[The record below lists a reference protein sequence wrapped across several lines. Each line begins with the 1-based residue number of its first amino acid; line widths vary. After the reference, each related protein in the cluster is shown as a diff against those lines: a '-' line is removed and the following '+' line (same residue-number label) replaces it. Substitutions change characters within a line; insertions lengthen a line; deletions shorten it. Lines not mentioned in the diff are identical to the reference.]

1 MSDKETHDQENEEQQ
16 KNPTPS
22 AEAKEN
28 SDKDANIEDA
38 MVEEAD
44 FERNVETPVSAEDD
58 EAETETEMLKKSG
71 SDKKPETTDSKT
83 KEEGN
88 EADLENAIVD
98 ESSSEK
104 QAETPIS
111 DPEEKEEEAKDG
123 DMHKEM
129 DEAIAEE
136 SEDEDSGKKHDI
148 EMKDYHAMS
157 MKDLVSELQS
167 LVKNQKIQAIK
178 DHIEEIKTEFN
189 AKFEEEMEQKK
200 EDFLEDGGNIIDFQY
215 STPVKKEF
223 NSAYFDYKEKRNL
236 HYQQLKQNLNE
247 NLNRR
252 LAIIEELKGMIGAG
266 ADMNANFKE
275 FKELQERWK
284 KAGAIPRDQYNT
296 VWNNYHHHVEHF
308 YDFLHLDR
316 EFRDMDFKHNLEQ
329 KLKMITRA
337 EELAQET
344 NINRAFRELQMLHKM
359 WKEDVGPVEKQYRED
374 IWGKFSEATK
384 KIHENRQAHFAEL
397 DKEKEKNLEVKN
409 DLISQ
414 IQEFASL
421 DITSHNQAQQRIKKI
436 EALREQFFK
445 AGKVPRNVNE
455 ETWSKFKETVREFN
469 RKKNAYYKDLK
480 KEQYQNLEKK
490 LELVEIAEDNKDNND
505 MEATTP
511 IMKKVQSEWRK
522 VGHVPRK
529 DSDKIWKRFK
539 KACNHY
545 FDRLHSKQDEE
556 NKEGIEAFEK
566 KKQMLEK
573 IKELELPKDHKE
585 ALALI
590 KTKISEWKELGR
602 VPYKMKYIEGK
613 FNKILDHLF
622 NDLDL
627 SKKDSEMLKY
637 ENRLQALDDAD
648 DTEKIRKEQ
657 FFIRKRIDET
667 KAEIRQLENNMQF
680 FSNAD
685 ESNPLFKEVLKNIER
700 HKQDLETWKAKL
712 KKLRAL

>member
-1 MSDKETHDQENEEQQ
+1 MSDKETRNEENEEQKMQ
-16 KNPTPS
+16 ASTPQ
-22 AEAKEN
+22 AKE
-28 SDKDANIEDA
+28 SDEKNADLEDA

-44 FERNVETPVSAEDD
+44 SEKLAETPVTSEDD
-58 EAETETEMLKKSG
+58 E
-71 SDKKPETTDSKT
+71 P
-83 KEEGN
+83 
-88 EADLENAIVD
+88 
-98 ESSSEK
+98 
-104 QAETPIS
+104 QAN
-111 DPEEKEEEAKDG
+111 

-129 DEAIAEE
+129 DDAIAED
-136 SEDEDSGKKHDI
+136 SEDEDSGKRHDI

-157 MKDLVSELQS
+157 MKELIDELNS
-167 LVKNQKIQAIK
+167 LVKNEKIQAIK
-178 DHIEEIKTEFN
+178 DHVEEIKTEFN

-200 EDFLEDGGNIIDFQY
+200 EDFLEEGGNIIDFHY

-223 NSAYFDYKEKRNL
+223 NSAYFDYKEKRNQ
-236 HYQQLKQNLNE
+236 HYQELKQNLNE
-247 NLNRR
+247 NLKRR
-252 LAIIEELKGMIGAG
+252 LAIIEELKGMVGAG

-275 FKELQERWK
+275 FKELQDRWK
-284 KAGAIPRDQYNT
+284 KAGPIPRDQYNT

-329 KLKMITRA
+329 KLKMIARA

-374 IWGKFSEATK
+374 IWEKFSEATK

-397 DKEKEKNLEVKN
+397 DQEKEKNLEVKKE
-409 DLISQ
+409 LISQ
-414 IQEFASL
+414 IKEIADL
-421 DITSHNQAQQRIKKI
+421 EIESHNHAQQRIKKI

-455 ETWSKFKETVREFN
+455 ETWSSFKQTVREFN

-490 LELVEIAEDNKDNND
+490 LNLVEIAEDNKDNND

-522 VGHVPRK
+522 IGHVPRK

-545 FDRLHSKQDEE
+545 FDRLHTKQDEE

-566 KKQMLEK
+566 KKQMLEEV
-573 IKELELPKDHKE
+573 KELQLPKDHKE
-585 ALALI
+585 ALAII

-613 FNKILDHLF
+613 FNKTLDHLF
-622 NDLDL
+622 NDLDM
-627 SKKDSEMLKY
+627 SKKESEMLKY

-712 KKLRAL
+712 KKLKAL